1 MGNKVGTM
9 LYKFRRRHKKPKGVV
24 ESKVISKYIVQKHHN
39 NDEDVFLSPKS
50 CHGEAEEDQHQENK
64 DNMKIS
70 EELPSLDS
78 QTDFPSFVC
87 EICVEP
93 RALNDSFNLMGCTHF
108 YCTKCTVRYITS
120 KLDENITS
128 ISCPVSACEGILE
141 PDYCRDILPKDVF
154 DRWGIALC
162 ESVIDCSQKFYC
174 PYEDCSVLLINDT
187 RVEVENSVCPFCKRE
202 FCVKCKV
209 PWHPEINCEKFQK
222 LKKKGDDSLLVD
234 LAKRKKWRRCP
245 KCKYYV
251 EKSLG
256 CFYMK
261 CRCGHAF
268 CYKCGARAS
277 TTSHSCPKCKH

>member
-1 MGNKVGTM
+1 
-9 LYKFRRRHKKPKGVV
+9 
-24 ESKVISKYIVQKHHN
+24 
-39 NDEDVFLSPKS
+39 
-50 CHGEAEEDQHQENK
+50 
-64 DNMKIS
+64 
-70 EELPSLDS
+70 
-78 QTDFPSFVC
+78 
-87 EICVEP
+87 
-93 RALNDSFNLMGCTHF
+93 MGCTHF

-261 CRCGHAF
+261 CRCVFLETLPSVIAT
-268 CYKCGARAS
+268 AS
-277 TTSHSCPKCKH
+277 AYLLILSVDMPSVTNVVLAQALLPILALSVSIEFA